1 MALAL
6 VTVGTSFREALCWNM
21 EGIDYSIFSESGIKP
36 STPEV
41 RELRYKMGQITW
53 DKTSGF
59 FENKLID
66 INSVDGYLWR
76 YPAEID
82 TFFSI
87 ESRML
92 DQVTNIRFI
101 VSSTESGITSANVLK
116 YIIEDL
122 WPDRFTFEDN
132 ITYPELQNGR
142 YNIDAVCRQ
151 IEEAMAASQ
160 SAFLFVTG
168 GYKLISMIGLKA
180 FDQLT
185 AQGDYKL
192 IYKHEAGKIIV
203 HYKDASSIVD
213 IIPL

>member
-6 VTVGTSFREALCWNM
+6 VTVGTSFRGALCWNM

-41 RELRYKMGQITW
+41 RELRYKLGQITR

-66 INSVDGYLWR
+66 RNSIDGYLWR

-82 TFFSI
+82 TFLSI
-87 ESRML
+87 ESHML
-92 DQVTNIRFI
+92 DQVRRIRFI
-101 VSSTESGITSANVLK
+101 VSSTESGIISANVLK

-132 ITYPELQNGR
+132 ITYPELQNGP

-192 IYKHEAGKIIV
+192 IYKHESGKIIV
-203 HYKDASSIVD
+203 HDKDDSSIVD